1 MALLVRAAALCLA
14 GTLLGIGGNLL
25 TPRPAPLG
33 ARVAAAAEQPGAAC
47 QDPRASVARISVEEA
62 KPLCLA
68 CTAAFVD
75 ARSAQEYAAG
85 HVTGALHLAP
95 GGSAESVLPKLL
107 AAPAV
112 IVYDRD
118 RDCAAADQV
127 ATLLAAKGVRDVRVL
142 TGAWP
147 EWLAGGGPGES
158 GACSLCTAGGR

>member
-1 MALLVRAAALCLA
+1 MGLFVRAAMLCAGGIVLGLA
-14 GTLLGIGGNLL
+14 ANAL

-33 ARVAAAAEQPGAAC
+33 TRVDAAADRPGAAC

-68 CTAAFVD
+68 CAAAFVD
-75 ARSAQEYAAG
+75 ARSAHEYEAG
-85 HVTGALHLAP
+85 HVTGAFHLAP
-95 GGSAESVLPKLL
+95 GEPVDPVLPKLR
-107 AAPAV
+107 ASPTV

-127 ATLLAAKGVRDVRVL
+127 ATRLQANGVRDVRVL

-158 GACSLCTAGGR
+158 GSCSLCTAGTR